1 MRRHLPSPIALRAFE
16 AAARHMS
23 FTRAG
28 EELGVTQAAI
38 SHQVKSLENALSV
51 RLFRRLTRKL
61 ALTAEGRSL
70 FAVVGEAFDRIADV
84 ADELVAGGGSGSLE
98 VSLSPYVSA
107 AWLSPRIGR
116 FWRQHPNIDLRLHH
130 SVEQVNFAQGTADLA
145 VLWGRGDWPGLACDL
160 LLRTSLSPVCS
171 PSLIAGQNPIRR
183 PDDLRHHTLLNREK
197 FEGWSHWFAAAGVT
211 AADFRSWATF
221 DDHNVLMQAAIEG
234 QGVALGG
241 IEMLTAGL
249 ATGRLVQPFKLSVDT
264 DFAYYIVYPPEALG
278 RPKVKA
284 FREWLLAEARDFG
297 QNASAA

>member
-1 MRRHLPSPIALRAFE
+1 
-16 AAARHMS
+16 MS

-38 SHQVKSLENALSV
+38 SHQVKTLENALNV

-70 FAVVGEAFDRIADV
+70 FAVVGEAFDRISDV

-116 FWRQHPNIDLRLHH
+116 FWRQHPSIDLRLHH
-130 SVEQVNFAQGTADLA
+130 SVEQVNFAQSAADLA
-145 VLWGRGDWPGLACDL
+145 VLWGRGDWPGLECDL

-171 PSLIAGQNPIRR
+171 PSLMAGENPLTR

-197 FEGWSHWFAAAGVT
+197 FEGWAHWFAAAGVT
-211 AADFRSWATF
+211 AADARSRATF

-241 IEMLTAGL
+241 IEMLTAEL
-249 ATGRLVQPFKLSVDT
+249 ATGRLVQPFKLSVET
-264 DFAYYIVYPPEALG
+264 DFAYYIVYPSEALR
-278 RPKVKA
+278 RPKVNA
-284 FREWLLAEARDFG
+284 FREWLLSEARDFG
-297 QNASAA
+297 REATAA

>member
-1 MRRHLPSPIALRAFE
+1 MRRRLPSPIALRAFE

-38 SHQVKSLENALSV
+38 SHQVKTLENALNV

-84 ADELVAGGGSGSLE
+84 TDELVAGGVSGSLE

-116 FWRQHPNIDLRLHH
+116 FWRLHPSIDLRLHH
-130 SVEQVNFAQGTADLA
+130 SVEQVNFAQSTADLA
-145 VLWGRGDWPGLACDL
+145 VLWGRGDWPGLLCDL

-171 PSLIAGQNPIRR
+171 PGLMIENPITR

-197 FEGWSHWFAAAGVT
+197 FEGWSDWLAAAGVT
-211 AADFRSWATF
+211 GADVRSRATF

-241 IEMLTAGL
+241 IEMLTAEL
-249 ATGRLVQPFKLSVDT
+249 ATGRLVQPFELSVET

-284 FREWLLAEARDFG
+284 FREWLLSEAREFG
-297 QNASAA
+297 QKATAA